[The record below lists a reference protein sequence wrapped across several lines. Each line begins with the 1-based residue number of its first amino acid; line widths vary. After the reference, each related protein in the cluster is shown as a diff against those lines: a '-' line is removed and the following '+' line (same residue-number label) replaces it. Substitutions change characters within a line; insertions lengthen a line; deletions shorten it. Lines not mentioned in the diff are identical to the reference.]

1 MNLEN
6 NNQSSE
12 NGQKRQLKAYDA
24 KKIASAS
31 VYFNGDF
38 YNNLSVASHQ
48 SHISAQTQSAPRME
62 RENSG
67 FSM

>member
-6 NNQSSE
+6 NNQSSD
-12 NGQKRQLKAYDA
+12 NRQKRQLNACDVSKTAL
-24 KKIASAS
+24 AS
-31 VYFNGDF
+31 VYFNIDF
-38 YNNLSVASHQ
+38 YDNLSVASRQ
-48 SHISAQTQSAPRME
+48 SHILAQKNSAPRME

>member
-6 NNQSSE
+6 NNQSSG
-12 NGQKRQLKAYDA
+12 NRQKRQLKAYDA
-24 KKIASAS
+24 KKIALAS

-38 YNNLSVASHQ
+38 YKNLSVASHQ
-48 SHISAQTQSAPRME
+48 SHILAQNQSAPRME

>member
-12 NGQKRQLKAYDA
+12 NRQKRQLKAYNVRI
-24 KKIASAS
+24 IALAS
-31 VYFNGDF
+31 VYSNDDF

-48 SHISAQTQSAPRME
+48 SHISVQNQSAPRME
-62 RENSG
+62 RESSG
-67 FSM
+67 FSI